1 VGIFLEDH
9 YFNNSDAAVVFKRV
23 DRWTG
28 DTRYIYHG
36 NDGTS
41 FPWNDTAQLN
51 YLNKETREAV
61 IQTIFHVARK
71 FPIIRFDAAMTLAK
85 QHIQRLWFPEPG
97 TGGDIPSRA
106 AYGSM
111 TNEEFDKLIPQEF
124 WREVVDRVAQEV
136 PDTLLL
142 AEAFWMME
150 GYFVRTLGMH
160 RVYNSAFMNML
171 KREDNQNYRQLVKN
185 TLEFDP
191 DILKRYVNFM
201 NNPDEETAVHQFG
214 KDDKYFG
221 VCIMMSTMPG
231 LPMFG
236 HGQVEGYTE
245 KYGMEYRRAKYN
257 ELPDQWL
264 IDRHYREVFPLL
276 HRRAEFAEVENF
288 TFYDFYV
295 DGYVNENVFAYSN
308 FYNGR
313 GSLFVFNNKFASTQG
328 WIKRSTQ
335 IKDKATGRLFQREV
349 HQGLYIHG
357 DEKHFVMWRDHI
369 AGLDYMRPSRDV
381 QTRGLYFELEA
392 FKYRIFTDIREVFD
406 QDGHLRELYDQIGW
420 QGVPNIHDAKED
432 LRLMPLHQAFKQFL
446 QLPKGSSDAVVENSY
461 QDILQQAANFGLK
474 LAPAQESKAVA
485 KALQLFKILEAY
497 LIASFEP
504 LAEHSR
510 EQQLMTIA
518 LLPLGDAWL
527 ETWRLFRL
535 VDGNAL
541 ALSLK
546 HKKLFTAKATSAN
559 VLAKLIQD
567 AKVRD
572 YLRVNTWQGQTYF
585 NKEAYHALLGGL
597 LSTVWL
603 ESDSKRDLK
612 PLITALAEA
621 EINSAYELNKLVKP
635 VKKITAEAKAKTKAK
650 KPAAKSSGL
659 TRAQQAKHPVKSS
672 EKDKRSN

>member
-1 VGIFLEDH
+1 
-9 YFNNSDAAVVFKRV
+9 
-23 DRWTG
+23 
-28 DTRYIYHG
+28 
-36 NDGTS
+36 
-41 FPWNDTAQLN
+41 
-51 YLNKETREAV
+51 
-61 IQTIFHVARK
+61 
-71 FPIIRFDAAMTLAK
+71 
-85 QHIQRLWFPEPG
+85 
-97 TGGDIPSRA
+97 
-106 AYGSM
+106 
-111 TNEEFDKLIPQEF
+111 
-124 WREVVDRVAQEV
+124 V

-171 KREDNQNYRQLVKN
+171 KREDNQNYRQLIKN

-231 LPMFG
+231 LPMYG

-288 TFYDFYV
+288 TLYDFYV
-295 DGYVNENVFAYSN
+295 EGHVNEDVFAYSN
-308 FYNGR
+308 HYHNQ
-313 GSLFVFNNKFASTQG
+313 GSLFLFNNKFSSTKG

-335 IKDKATGRLFQREV
+335 IKDKASGRLYQRDI
-349 HQGLYIHG
+349 HDGLRVHG
-357 DEKHFVMWRDHI
+357 DEKHFVILRDHI

-381 QTRGLYFELEA
+381 QSRGLYFELEA
-392 FKYRIFTDIREVFD
+392 FKYRVFTDIREIYD
-406 QDGHLRELYDQIGW
+406 EDGHLQALYDQIGW

-446 QLPKGSSDAVVENSY
+446 QLPKGSSNSTVEKVY
-461 QDILQQAANFGLK
+461 KEILQQGQDFGLK
-474 LAPAQESKAVA
+474 MI
-485 KALQLFKILEAY
+485 ALQETKAIANVLRLFKSLDAY
-497 LIASFEP
+497 DKASFEP
-504 LAEHSR
+504 FAESSR

-518 LLPLGDAWL
+518 LLPLGDKWL

-535 VDGNAL
+535 VDGDAL
-541 ALSLK
+541 ALTLK
-546 HKKLFTAKATSAN
+546 HKKRFTAKATSTS
-559 VLAKLIQD
+559 VLSKLIQD
-567 AKVRD
+567 AKVRQ
-572 YLRVNTWQGQTYF
+572 YLRVNTWQAKTYF
-585 NKEAYHALLGGL
+585 NQEGYHALLGSL

-603 ESDSKRDLK
+603 ESDGKRDIK
-612 PLITALAEA
+612 PFITAFAEA
-621 EINSAYELNKLVKP
+621 EINSSYELNKLVKP
-635 VKKITAEAKAKTKAK
+635 SVKKTVAKTKATAK
-650 KPAAKSSGL
+650 KPAAKTASLSK
-659 TRAQQAKHPVKSS
+659 TRRK
-672 EKDKRSN
+672 